1 MEININRIADFSTT
15 GYELEKIKRMNNT
28 SITEIVYD
36 EVVYT
41 AASPKWTEIYGT
53 LNTVHAILNNT
64 LRLFDI
70 EELLSITA
78 FLTLA
83 KNDLYSIIESNINID
98 MNNALEVITRNT
110 EDYDIDHKY
119 FIARDDASEAW
130 TTDTPMDFVN
140 MDELISYLGQTG
152 DSRGAALLLVLENIE
167 YNVNRV
173 L

>member
-15 GYELEKIKRMNNT
+15 GYELEKIKRMDKT
-28 SITEIVYD
+28 SVTKITYNDVD
-36 EVVYT
+36 YT
-41 AASPKWTEIYGT
+41 AASPKWSEAYGV
-53 LNTVHAILNNT
+53 LNTIHAILNNT
-64 LRLFDI
+64 LNLFSI

-83 KNDLYSIIESNINID
+83 ENDLHSIIESNIYID